1 MSRVD
6 PFSIDFNA
14 LRTLVQVFDSGSF
27 SGAAERLD
35 VNQSTVSYTIER
47 LRKALQD
54 PLFVRQG
61 SGIAATDRCSDIVA
75 GLRDMLESYQAI
87 ATPRAFDPAEAA
99 GLVSLSCNYYERLVI
114 LPELLRVLR
123 AQAPG
128 LSVAVHQAFGS
139 GGAQLKRGDSDF
151 LMGPIRFN
159 DSGLYKRR
167 LLNDHYVC
175 VMDRG
180 NPLASRTLD
189 LASYVS
195 AAHAVVTYG
204 GNWKSNYLLELEKQ
218 GILLNQVLGVPSPAD
233 LGTILR
239 GTDLIATLPSRMAAS
254 MDKGVV
260 IRPCPCPAPFD
271 IDLVWTSRTQHSPMH
286 AWVRQEIAR
295 IANSVPPASALDAE
309 THRYQEIGSD
319 VSM

>member
-6 PFSIDFNA
+6 PFSIDFSA

-47 LRKALQD
+47 LRKAFQD

-61 SGIAATDRCSDIVA
+61 SGIAATDRCVDIVS
-75 GLRDMLESYQAI
+75 GLRTMLEAYQTI
-87 ATPRAFDPAEAA
+87 ATPQAFDPAQAA

-114 LPELLRVLR
+114 LPDLLKALR
-123 AQAPG
+123 RQAPG
-128 LSVAVHQAFGS
+128 LNVTVNQAFGS

-151 LMGPIRFN
+151 LMGPVRFN
-159 DSGLYKRR
+159 DTGLYKRR
-167 LLNDHYVC
+167 LLDDHYVC
-175 VMDRG
+175 VMDRA

-189 LASYVS
+189 LASYVA

-204 GNWKSNYLLELEKQ
+204 GNWKSNYLVELEKQ
-218 GILLNQVLGVPSPAD
+218 GLALNQVLGVPSPAD

-254 MDKGVV
+254 MEQDVV
-260 IRPCPCPAPFD
+260 IRPCPCPAPFE
-271 IDLVWTSRTQHSPMH
+271 IDLVWTSRTHHSPMH
-286 AWVRQEIAR
+286 SWVRQEIAR
-295 IANSVPPASALDAE
+295 IAQTVPDVPRLD
-309 THRYQEIGSD
+309 
-319 VSM
+319 